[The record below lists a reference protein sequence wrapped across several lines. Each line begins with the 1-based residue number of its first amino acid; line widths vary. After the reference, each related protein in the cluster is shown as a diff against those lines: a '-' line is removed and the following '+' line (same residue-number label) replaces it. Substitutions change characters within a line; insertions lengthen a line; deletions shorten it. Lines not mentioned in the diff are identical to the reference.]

1 MPRLFALLAL
11 ALASTVSA
19 AGPAVMVERDIV
31 YATADGEKVRLD
43 LAKPTTPGPHPCV
56 VCLHGGAWK
65 FGDKKDLSRVGRN
78 PDAIGTTEVVVTK
91 HASLI
96 EMLANQGYVAV
107 SVGYRLAPKA
117 KFPAQ
122 IEDAKTA
129 VRFLRANA
137 KQYDLDPDRIAALG
151 FSAGGHLAA
160 LLGTTDKTVG
170 FDGPLYPDQSSAVQ
184 CVVDFFGPTD
194 LTLYTEA
201 EGIEK
206 AYLAPFLGT
215 RYSTKPDVYKKAS
228 PLEHVSKA
236 APPFLI
242 LHGTADVIVPIIHSE
257 RLQKKLLDCGG
268 TCELRTV
275 PGEGHGW
282 TGPVMLDTMTTVSK
296 FLAANLKAK

>member
-11 ALASTVSA
+11 AVASTASA
-19 AGPAVMVERDIV
+19 AEPAVTVERDIV
-31 YATADGEKVRLD
+31 YGTAENEKLLLD

-65 FGDKKDLSRVGRN
+65 FGSRKDLSRVGRG
-78 PDAIGTTEVVVTK
+78 DITEVAPTK
-91 HASLI
+91 KASLI
-96 EMLANQGYVAV
+96 EMLAGQGYVAV

-129 VRFLRANA
+129 VRFLRTNA
-137 KQYDLDPDRIAALG
+137 KAYGLDPDHIAALG

-160 LLGTTDKTVG
+160 LLGTTDKDAG
-170 FDGPLYPDQSSAVQ
+170 FEGSLYPTQSSRVQ

-194 LTLYTEA
+194 LTLYTES

-206 AYLAPFLGT
+206 AYMAPLLGA
-215 RYSTKPDVYKKAS
+215 RYSAKPEVYKKAS
-228 PLEHVSKA
+228 PLEHVSKDD
-236 APPFLI
+236 PPVLI
-242 LHGTADVIVPIIHSE
+242 FHGTADIIVPIIHSE
-257 RLQKKLLDCGG
+257 RFQKKLTDCGVK
-268 TCELRTV
+268 CELKTI

-282 TGPVMLDTMTTVSK
+282 TGPVLAETMTATKK
-296 FLAANLKAK
+296 FLDAHLKAK

>member
-1 MPRLFALLAL
+1 MPRLFALLAVTSL
-11 ALASTVSA
+11 VGSA
-19 AGPAVMVERDIV
+19 ASAADALKVERDVV
-31 YATADGEKVRLD
+31 YATVDNEKLLLD
-43 LAKPTTPGPHPCV
+43 LARPTTPGPHPCV

-65 FGDKKDLSRVGRN
+65 FGNKKDLSRVGRN
-78 PDAIGTTEVVVTK
+78 DLTEVAIAARV
-91 HASLI
+91 SLI
-96 EMLANQGYVAV
+96 ESLAAQGYVAV

-137 KQYDLDPDRIAALG
+137 AKFGLDPTRVAALG

-160 LLGTTDKTVG
+160 LLGTTDKDAG
-170 FDGPLYPDQSSAVQ
+170 FDGPLYPEQSSAVQ

-194 LTLYTEA
+194 LTLYAEA

-206 AYLAPFLGT
+206 AYMVPLLGT
-215 RYSTKPDVYKKAS
+215 RYGAKPEVYRKAS
-228 PLEHVSKA
+228 PLEHVSKS

-242 LHGTADVIVPIIHSE
+242 LHGTADFIVPVIHSE
-257 RLQKKLLDCGG
+257 RLHKKLLDAGVKS
-268 TCELRTV
+268 ELRTV

-282 TGPVMLDTMTTVSK
+282 TGPVLLDTMATVAK
-296 FLAANLKAK
+296 FLDANLKTSGR